1 MKIYAVRD
9 RLIDYFLKP
18 FIADSDKQVLAS
30 AAAAINLEDNRD
42 PIAQTPSHFEI
53 WRLGEIDEN
62 TGNVKATPELLADA
76 SSLLRPGLR
85 EGRER
90 GEQTVALTESQRGGP
105 SLRPGL
111 DGNAHERAPA
121 GATQA
126 EARPGEKTHPGPH

>member
-30 AAAAINLEDNRD
+30 ASEAINREDNRD

-76 SSLLRPGLR
+76 TSLIRPGIR
-85 EGRER
+85 ERRDR

-105 SLRPGL
+105 PIRPGL
-111 DGNAHERAPA
+111 DDDAHQRAPA

-126 EARPGEKTHPGPH
+126 EARPGTKTDPGPH